1 MSLNCN
7 GVRKHSKGKAKNGKR
22 RISIDAAAAK
32 SYEAE
37 DAFRGF
43 AKCPVV
49 CVTRAD
55 ISSYLKSM
63 SQKSETKTPIHKSLS
78 KLELAVHSR
87 NLAAKCSVCLLR
99 EDLEDLKMAFQKDPD
114 NPIFKATF
122 NFAKLKC
129 KICEKVYSSE
139 KKLQNHLENKHIIYK
154 SSEKTPKRVS
164 FSDHVT
170 IHEVKEYHKCRKCT
184 RIFEHYKLLKLHM
197 KLKHKKPH
205 HLSYLHAEKR
215 PTSLYTMRNLGS
227 ERLYLCNFC
236 EESSVERDEIES
248 HVALLPDLA
257 NRAMTG
263 YKDYYFCDQCFKKFD
278 VETDML
284 QHKWTHFLKTS
295 DNSQLRPNVTK
306 PEPFKRIFKAE
317 EKVPDYM
324 QPKVLL
330 EKIIIGGK
338 ELTKTDFVDVNRPNE
353 ITGEIK
359 RPVVDP
365 ASKKTIISK
374 HQCQTCGKPEIH
386 FDNLHELRAFD
397 DLPITDDYMNT
408 VDFEIPEPIVELVEY
423 EGQYGQRQ
431 YSGCKIVMQENELLE
446 EGNAHAVM
454 LYTWRCCSRAIPQP
468 RSNEQPD
475 RLLISDCLSMRPC
488 FLMVAVSHS
497 VTNGAVCPD
506 GAGVRGGGRAV
517 TIARMRSEAAAIMLA
532 LALCVL
538 LALCAPE
545 NAAGNNNVQ
554 GGWLGRGEPG
564 GDRALLARAAA
575 AVVVVLVLTELCS
588 WKLLHPTDH
597 ASNSRCPPDA
607 EEYERVTTTFK
618 EAGSDAENRAVTE
631 LCLRGLQLL
640 SSWCSVLTELCSWK
654 LLHPTDHASNSR
666 CPPDAEEY
674 ERATRYNYTSEEK
687 FAMIEVIAM
696 IKGLQVLM
704 ARMETVFADAARRA
718 IINPAVHGADTAG
731 SSDLGQVR
739 GAAHS
744 PQRPGRCHAQPDR
757 DYALT
762 VFKKQFLYDEV
773 EAEVNL
779 CFDQFVYKLAEQV
792 AQRINSDMHRALDA
806 AVAKFE
812 AGDITGVVE
821 LEGLIAVN
829 RLCHKLLSR
838 YLALDDFDSILRE
851 SDHGVLA
858 PYGRITLHVFWELNY
873 DLLPN
878 YCYNAAT
885 DSASAGLPGGRWL
898 VAELLG
904 VARGLLHGTLAQFT
918 RALQAAMP
926 RHCKLPRYDYG
937 SNGVLGYYHAQL
949 TDIVQYPDARRS
961 CSTPS
966 GSSGTSYCSEEVTD
980 LLHAAPFQNILPRP
994 FTGEGEK
1001 PETKQKRLEAK
1012 YAALQIVQNVDKY
1025 GTAKQSQLAREGDLL
1040 TRERLCCGLSLFS
1053 VVLRRLRGCLQAP
1066 QWPLPPRPPPRPYT
1080 QTTPRVSTG

>member
-197 KLKHKKPH
+197 KLKHKKH
-205 HLSYLHAEKR
+205 
-215 PTSLYTMRNLGS
+215 
-227 ERLYLCNFC
+227 
-236 EESSVERDEIES
+236 
-248 HVALLPDLA
+248 
-257 NRAMTG
+257 
-263 YKDYYFCDQCFKKFD
+263 
-278 VETDML
+278 ML

-374 HQCQTCGKPEIH
+374 HQCQTCGKYYSTNYCLNRHIVTQHSDYETLKCKVCEETFVWPSLLTNHKCIRLNLPELPFDDARPEIH

-431 YSGCKIVMQENELLE
+431 YSGCKIVMQE
-446 EGNAHAVM
+446 V
-454 LYTWRCCSRAIPQP
+454 P
-468 RSNEQPD
+468 
-475 RLLISDCLSMRPC
+475 
-488 FLMVAVSHS
+488 
-497 VTNGAVCPD
+497 
-506 GAGVRGGGRAV
+506 
-517 TIARMRSEAAAIMLA
+517 
-532 LALCVL
+532 
-538 LALCAPE
+538 
-545 NAAGNNNVQ
+545 
-554 GGWLGRGEPG
+554 
-564 GDRALLARAAA
+564 
-575 AVVVVLVLTELCS
+575 
-588 WKLLHPTDH
+588 
-597 ASNSRCPPDA
+597 
-607 EEYERVTTTFK
+607 
-618 EAGSDAENRAVTE
+618 
-631 LCLRGLQLL
+631 
-640 SSWCSVLTELCSWK
+640 
-654 LLHPTDHASNSR
+654 
-666 CPPDAEEY
+666 
-674 ERATRYNYTSEEK
+674 
-687 FAMIEVIAM
+687 IE
-696 IKGLQVLM
+696 
-704 ARMETVFADAARRA
+704 F
-718 IINPAVHGADTAG
+718 
-731 SSDLGQVR
+731 
-739 GAAHS
+739 
-744 PQRPGRCHAQPDR
+744 
-757 DYALT
+757 
-762 VFKKQFLYDEV
+762 
-773 EAEVNL
+773 
-779 CFDQFVYKLAEQV
+779 
-792 AQRINSDMHRALDA
+792 
-806 AVAKFE
+806 
-812 AGDITGVVE
+812 
-821 LEGLIAVN
+821 
-829 RLCHKLLSR
+829 
-838 YLALDDFDSILRE
+838 
-851 SDHGVLA
+851 
-858 PYGRITLHVFWELNY
+858 
-873 DLLPN
+873 
-878 YCYNAAT
+878 
-885 DSASAGLPGGRWL
+885 
-898 VAELLG
+898 
-904 VARGLLHGTLAQFT
+904 
-918 RALQAAMP
+918 
-926 RHCKLPRYDYG
+926 
-937 SNGVLGYYHAQL
+937 
-949 TDIVQYPDARRS
+949 
-961 CSTPS
+961 
-966 GSSGTSYCSEEVTD
+966 
-980 LLHAAPFQNILPRP
+980 
-994 FTGEGEK
+994 
-1001 PETKQKRLEAK
+1001 
-1012 YAALQIVQNVDKY
+1012 
-1025 GTAKQSQLAREGDLL
+1025 
-1040 TRERLCCGLSLFS
+1040 
-1053 VVLRRLRGCLQAP
+1053 
-1066 QWPLPPRPPPRPYT
+1066 
-1080 QTTPRVSTG
+1080 